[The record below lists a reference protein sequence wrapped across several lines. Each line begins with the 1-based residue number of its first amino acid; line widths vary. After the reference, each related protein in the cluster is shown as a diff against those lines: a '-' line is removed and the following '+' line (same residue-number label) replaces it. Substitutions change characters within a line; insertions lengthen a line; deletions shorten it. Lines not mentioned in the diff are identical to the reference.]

1 MRPTRSSMRYLA
13 IAAVAVAVVG
23 TSGCRWFKKEN
34 ALYAQSPESRPLEV
48 PPDLDRPRTDGAMA
62 LPETGGSVTR
72 SGTAAAAAAPVDSNV
87 SFSAAGD
94 RDAVF
99 GQVGEALAAIEG
111 VTVNSRSQVLGTY
124 DVSYADSQF
133 LVRVATAQGGAVVS
147 AVDPRGVA
155 ATGEASTRLIALLQT
170 ALAQ

>member
-1 MRPTRSSMRYLA
+1 MRPPRSSMRYLA
-13 IAAVAVAVVG
+13 IAVVAVAVVG
-23 TSGCRWFKKEN
+23 TSGCRWFKKDN
-34 ALYAQSPESRPLEV
+34 ALYAQSPETRPLEV

-62 LPETGGSVTR
+62 LPEATTSVTR
-72 SGTAAAAAAPVDSNV
+72 SGTAAVPADSNV
-87 SFSAAGD
+87 SFSTTGA

-99 GQVGEALAAIEG
+99 EQVGEVLAATDG

-133 LVRVATAQGGAVVS
+133 LVRVASQQGGAVVS

-155 ATGEASTRLIALLQT
+155 ATGDAPTRLIAALQA